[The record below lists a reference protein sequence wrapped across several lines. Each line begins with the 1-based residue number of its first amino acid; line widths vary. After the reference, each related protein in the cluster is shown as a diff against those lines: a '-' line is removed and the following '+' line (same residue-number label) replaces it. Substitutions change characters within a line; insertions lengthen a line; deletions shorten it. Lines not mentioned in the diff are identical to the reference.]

1 MSITGIVDTIA
12 GWLASTKKFITKVGQ
27 KFGLGMVAG
36 TIQNSLSI
44 AVIAS
49 SVAFFGFIVYFVLN
63 VYNAFRDFLNYLS
76 NMPNG
81 GQWGSCFLNLMNAT
95 GISAG
100 VSMAMPF
107 MMMVIVFYFGYAI
120 YQITHR
126 VLKTLSDETFKTSEA
141 YK

>member
-1 MSITGIVDTIA
+1 MSITGVVDSIA
-12 GWLASTKKFITKVGQ
+12 GFLASTKKVFTKIGQ
-27 KFGLGMVAG
+27 KLGLGMVAG
-36 TIQNSLSI
+36 TIQNGLSI

-49 SVAFFGFIVYFVLN
+49 SVAFFGFVVYFIMN
-63 VYNAFRDFLNYLS
+63 VYTAFRDFLNYLS
-76 NMPNG
+76 NLPGG

-126 VLKTLSDETFKTSEA
+126 VLKTFSDETFKSSEA